1 MSGPNPFLN
10 GANYQT
16 IVGFMKQ
23 KYQTQLRTPI
33 SERLDTRIQKTVQH
47 YMTEVA
53 RAQQGKRP
61 PPPVLALN
69 KDVVRETTAS
79 VDAWMK
85 KQDTAPL
92 TTTLGAFVKPDEY
105 NRLFQD
111 TQGRYES
118 MMADREPPA
127 MPVPVLPDFSS
138 AVGDSLEDPVL
149 LMQRAQKQRED
160 QARAMGAIS
169 GTKAPAIAASAGR
182 LGSVFGTQAPDSSS
196 PGSSLSLRE
205 GASLGPKLEIREEST
220 SLVPPQAEPPPPLL
234 APRPQE
240 YIIPQEDVVKYR
252 ETEYN
257 IFITSADRDWL
268 RNTTENRYNF
278 SVLFNTGTK
287 KTGFSYNTAIQE
299 RFRNIQRIEFV
310 KAIVPIESYTAL
322 IRKTAVSTFD
332 TGRVVNV
339 FSLPFAAVRIAELN
353 NNGFST
359 NPMEDNTFA
368 IVQYDTTWSSDLTSP
383 AAYSTS
389 ANVNLPA
396 TKSGYAGLIPKFL
409 KSQKVYTPAPL
420 ATLQRLS
427 IRLERHN
434 QELLSDASDVLAVDR
449 MALGRSVARFGG
461 GGTAYTN
468 YTDVTGS
475 YIFVRTA
482 QYFLYSAVGE
492 GDIVT
497 FQGITIPTTG
507 GGGTVPAT
515 QTFQDFQT
523 FINADQYVIAIGV
536 TDGTN
541 ITLNANAAGYANCVI
556 LRSRFDDPTTGSV
569 ARTASYFGGSNAQE
583 AALATWMDD
592 SGVANLSGG
601 AFLNTSRQTHIVLRV
616 ITRDMDS
623 ASNIRPDNV

>member
-10 GANYQT
+10 GSNYES
-16 IVGFMKQ
+16 IVGFLQQ
-23 KYQTQLRTPI
+23 KYQTQLKSPI

-61 PPPVLALN
+61 APSVAALN
-69 KDVVRETTAS
+69 RDVVREVTAS
-79 VDAWMK
+79 VETWMK
-85 KQDTAPL
+85 KQDTAPV
-92 TTTLGAFVKPDEY
+92 TTTLGAFVKPDDY
-105 NRLFQD
+105 NRLFED
-111 TQGRYES
+111 TQQRYES
-118 MMADREPPA
+118 MMSDRTPPA
-127 MPVPVLPDFSS
+127 MPVPPMPDFLATGKGSVS
-138 AVGDSLEDPVL
+138 EKLEDPVT

-160 QARAMGAIS
+160 QAKALGAQS
-169 GTKAPAIAASAGR
+169 GTKAPAVAVPPSGR
-182 LGSVFGTQAPDSSS
+182 SGSVFGSS
-196 PGSSLSLRE
+196 
-205 GASLGPKLEIREEST
+205 GPKLDIREEST

-252 ETEYN
+252 ETEHN

-322 IRKTAVSTFD
+322 VRKTGVSTFD

-434 QELLSDASDVLAVDR
+434 QELLSDAGDVLAVDR
-449 MALGRSVARFGG
+449 MALGRSVALFGNTG
-461 GGTAYTN
+461 SAYTN
-468 YTDVTGS
+468 YTDATGS

-507 GGGTVPAT
+507 GGGTVPNP

-523 FINADQYVIAIGV
+523 FINAEQYVIAIGV

-569 ARTASYFGGSNAQE
+569 GRTASYFGGSNAQE

>member
-10 GANYQT
+10 GSNYQT
-16 IVGFMKQ
+16 IVGFIKQ
-23 KYQTQLRTPI
+23 KYQGQLRTTSLPD
-33 SERLDTRIQKTVQH
+33 RVDTRIQKTVQH

-53 RAQQGKRP
+53 KVQTGTKK
-61 PPPVLALN
+61 PVTDMN
-69 KDVVRETTAS
+69 REVVKETTAS
-79 VDAWMK
+79 VDAWLK
-85 KQDTAPL
+85 KQEAPAV
-92 TTTLGAFVKPDEY
+92 TTLGAFAKPEEY
-105 NRLFQD
+105 NRLFED
-111 TQGRYES
+111 TQQRYES
-118 MMADREPPA
+118 MMSDRVPPA
-127 MPVPVLPDFSS
+127 MPVPPMPDFSMK
-138 AVGDSLEDPVL
+138 VGEKERLEDPVL
-149 LMQRAQKQRED
+149 LMQRAQKARED
-160 QARAMGAIS
+160 QA
-169 GTKAPAIAASAGR
+169 TKGR
-182 LGSVFGTQAPDSSS
+182 IGSVFGT
-196 PGSSLSLRE
+196 PGPTAE
-205 GASLGPKLEIREEST
+205 GPVLEVRSATNAGRVPEET
-220 SLVPPQAEPPPPLL
+220 SGLIPPQADSPPPLL

-240 YIIPQEDVVKYR
+240 YIIPQEDIVKYR
-252 ETEYN
+252 EMEYN
-257 IFITSADRDWL
+257 VFITSADRDWL
-268 RNTTENRYNF
+268 RNTSENRYNF

-287 KTGFSYNTAIQE
+287 KSGYSYNTAIQE

-409 KSQKVYTPAPL
+409 KSQKIYTPTPL
-420 ATLQRLS
+420 ATLQKLS

-434 QELLSDASDVLAVDR
+434 QELLSDASDVLVVDR
-449 MALGRSVARFGG
+449 MALGRSVARFGSTG
-461 GGTAYTN
+461 SAYTN
-468 YTDVTGS
+468 YTDGTGS

-497 FQGITIPTTG
+497 FQGITVPTTG
-507 GGGTVPAT
+507 GGGTVPNT

-541 ITLNANAAGYANCVI
+541 LTLNANAAGYANCVI

-569 ARTASYFGGSNAQE
+569 ARTASYFGGSNTQE

-592 SGVANLSGG
+592 AGVANLSGG

>member
-10 GANYQT
+10 GSNYQS
-16 IVGFMKQ
+16 IVGFLQQ
-23 KYQTQLRTPI
+23 KYQTQLKSPI
-33 SERLDTRIQKTVQH
+33 SDRLDARLQKTVQH

-61 PPPVLALN
+61 APSVAALN
-69 KDVVRETTAS
+69 RDVVREVTAS
-79 VDAWMK
+79 VETWMK
-85 KQDTAPL
+85 KQDAAPVV
-92 TTTLGAFVKPDEY
+92 TTLGAFVKPDEY
-105 NRLFQD
+105 NRLFED
-111 TQGRYES
+111 TQQRYES
-118 MMADREPPA
+118 MMADRTPPA
-127 MPVPVLPDFSS
+127 MPVPPMPDFLSTGS
-138 AVGDSLEDPVL
+138 VSEKLEDPVT

-160 QARAMGAIS
+160 QAKALGAQS
-169 GTKAPAIAASAGR
+169 GTKTPAIAAPAGR
-182 LGSVFGTQAPDSSS
+182 MGSVFGS
-196 PGSSLSLRE
+196 P
-205 GASLGPKLEIREEST
+205 GPKLDIREEST

-268 RNTTENRYNF
+268 RNTAENRYNF

-322 IRKTAVSTFD
+322 VRKTGVSTFD

-449 MALGRSVARFGG
+449 MALGRSVALFGSTG
-461 GGTAYTN
+461 SAYTN
-468 YTDVTGS
+468 YADAAGS

-492 GDIVT
+492 GDIIT

-556 LRSRFDDPTTGSV
+556 LRSRFDNPTTGSV
-569 ARTASYFGGSNAQE
+569 GRTASYFGGSNAQE
-583 AALATWMDD
+583 AALATWLDD

>member
-10 GANYQT
+10 GSNYQS
-16 IVGFMKQ
+16 IVGFLQQ
-23 KYQTQLRTPI
+23 KYQTQTKSPI

-61 PPPVLALN
+61 APSVAAMN
-69 KDVVRETTAS
+69 RDVVREVTAS
-79 VDAWMK
+79 VETWMK
-85 KQDTAPL
+85 KQDTAPA

-105 NRLFQD
+105 NRLFED
-111 TQGRYES
+111 TQQRYES
-118 MMADREPPA
+118 MMADRTPPA
-127 MPVPVLPDFSS
+127 MPVPPMPDFLSTAKGS
-138 AVGDSLEDPVL
+138 VSEKLEDPVT

-160 QARAMGAIS
+160 QAKALGAQS
-169 GTKAPAIAASAGR
+169 GTKAPAVAVPPTGR
-182 LGSVFGTQAPDSSS
+182 MGSVFGS
-196 PGSSLSLRE
+196 P
-205 GASLGPKLEIREEST
+205 GPKLDIREEST

-252 ETEYN
+252 ETEDN
-257 IFITSADRDWL
+257 VFITSADRDWL

-322 IRKTAVSTFD
+322 VRKTAVSTFD

-409 KSQKVYTPAPL
+409 KSQKIYTPAPL

-449 MALGRSVARFGG
+449 MALGRSVALFGNTG
-461 GGTAYTN
+461 SAYTN
-468 YTDVTGS
+468 YADATGS

-492 GDIVT
+492 GDIIT

-507 GGGTVPAT
+507 GGGTVPNP

-556 LRSRFDDPTTGSV
+556 LRSRFDNPTTGSV

>member
-10 GANYQT
+10 GSNYQT
-16 IVGFMKQ
+16 IVGFIKQ
-23 KYQTQLRTPI
+23 KYQTQLRAP
-33 SERLDTRIQKTVQH
+33 SLPERLDTRIQRTVQH

-53 RAQQGKRP
+53 RAKGGKQ
-61 PPPVLALN
+61 PVTDLN
-69 KDVVRETTAS
+69 KEVVKETTAS
-79 VDAWMK
+79 VDTWMK
-85 KQDTAPL
+85 KQEQTPVV
-92 TTTLGAFVKPDEY
+92 TTLGAFVKPDEY
-105 NRLFQD
+105 GRLFQD
-111 TQGRYES
+111 TQQRYES
-118 MMADREPPA
+118 MMADRAPPA
-127 MPVPVLPDFSS
+127 MPVPPMPEFLTGG
-138 AVGDSLEDPVL
+138 ATTDSLEDPVT

-160 QARAMGAIS
+160 QARALGA
-169 GTKAPAIAASAGR
+169 APASSAPSIATNR
-182 LGSVFGTQAPDSSS
+182 LTSVFSS
-196 PGSSLSLRE
+196 PGPSVAGSM
-205 GASLGPKLEIREEST
+205 GPRLEIREEAT

-252 ETEYN
+252 EMEYN

-268 RNTTENRYNF
+268 RNTSENRYNF
-278 SVLFNTGTK
+278 SVMFNTGTK

-310 KAIVPIESYTAL
+310 KAIVPLESYTAL
-322 IRKTAVSTFD
+322 VRKTAVSTFD
-332 TGRVVNV
+332 TGRVVNI
-339 FSLPFAAVRIAELN
+339 FSLPFVAVRIAELN

-383 AAYSTS
+383 AAYSASNTI
-389 ANVNLPA
+389 NLPA

-409 KSQKVYTPAPL
+409 KSQKVYTPTPL
-420 ATLQRLS
+420 ATLQRLT
-427 IRLERHN
+427 IRMERHD
-434 QELLSDASDVLAVDR
+434 QDLLSDTSDVLVVNR
-449 MALGRSVARFGG
+449 IVLGRSVALFGNTG
-461 GGTAYTN
+461 NAYTN

-475 YIFVRTA
+475 YIFVRTST
-482 QYFLYSAVGE
+482 YFLFSAVGE
-492 GDIVT
+492 GDIIN

-515 QTFQDFQT
+515 QTFNDFQT
-523 FINADQYVIAIGV
+523 FINANQYVVAVGV

-541 ITLNANAAGYANCVI
+541 MTLNANVAGYANMIV
-556 LRSRFDDPTTGSV
+556 LRSRFNDPTTGSV
-569 ARTASYFGGSNAQE
+569 ARTSSYFGGSDAQE

-601 AFLNTSRQTHIVLRV
+601 AFINVSRQTHIVLRV

>member
-1 MSGPNPFLN
+1 MSGPSPFLN
-10 GANYQT
+10 GPNYQT
-16 IVGFMKQ
+16 IMGFLQQ
-23 KYQTQLRTPI
+23 KYQTQLKTPVG
-33 SERLDTRIQKTVQH
+33 ERLDARLQKTVQH
-47 YMTEVA
+47 YMTEVN
-53 RAQQGKRP
+53 RAQQGKRT
-61 PPPVLALN
+61 PVVVMN
-69 KDVVRETTAS
+69 KEVVREVTAS
-79 VDAWMK
+79 VEAWMK
-85 KQDTAPL
+85 KQDAPPQI
-92 TTTLGAFVKPDEY
+92 TTLGAFVKPDEY
-105 NRLFQD
+105 NRLFED
-111 TQGRYES
+111 TQQRYES
-118 MMADREPPA
+118 MMADRTPPA
-127 MPVPVLPDFSS
+127 LPVPPMPDF
-138 AVGDSLEDPVL
+138 APKLATDRLEDPVT

-160 QARAMGAIS
+160 QAKAMGAMS
-169 GTKAPAIAASAGR
+169 ATKTPAIATLGR
-182 LGSVFGTQAPDSSS
+182 LGSVFGSPGPQVPGTPDSGVS
-196 PGSSLSLRE
+196 
-205 GASLGPKLEIREEST
+205 AAGPKLEIREEST

-234 APRPQE
+234 GPRPQE
-240 YIIPQEDVVKYR
+240 YIIPQQDVVKYR
-252 ETEYN
+252 EMEHN
-257 IFITSADRDWL
+257 VFITSADRDWL

-287 KTGFSYNTAIQE
+287 KTGYGYNTAIQE

-322 IRKTAVSTFD
+322 VRKTAASTFD

-409 KSQKVYTPAPL
+409 KSQKVYTPTPL

-434 QELLSDASDVLAVDR
+434 QELLSDASDVLTVNR
-449 MALGRSVARFGG
+449 MALGRSVARFGNT
-461 GGTAYTN
+461 GTAYTN

-475 YIFVRTA
+475 YIFVRTS

-492 GDIVT
+492 GDIIT
-497 FQGITIPTTG
+497 FQNIAIPTTG
-507 GGGTVPAT
+507 GGGAVPNP
-515 QTFQDFQT
+515 QTFLDFQT
-523 FINADQYVIAIGV
+523 FINADQYVVAIGV

-541 ITLNANAAGYANCVI
+541 ITLNANVAGYANCVI

-569 ARTASYFGGSNAQE
+569 ARTSSYFGGSNAQE

-592 SGVANLSGG
+592 SSVADLSGG

-623 ASNIRPDNV
+623 VSNIRPDNV

>member
-10 GANYQT
+10 GSNYQT
-16 IVGFMKQ
+16 IVGFIKQ
-23 KYQTQLRTPI
+23 KYQTQLRTP
-33 SERLDTRIQKTVQH
+33 SLPERLDTRIQRTVQH

-53 RAQQGKRP
+53 RAKGGKQ
-61 PPPVLALN
+61 PVTDLN
-69 KDVVRETTAS
+69 KEVVKETTAS
-79 VDAWMK
+79 VDTWMK
-85 KQDTAPL
+85 KQDKTPVA
-92 TTTLGAFVKPDEY
+92 TTLGAIVKPDEY
-105 NRLFQD
+105 GRLFQD
-111 TQGRYES
+111 TQQRYES
-118 MMADREPPA
+118 MMADRTPPA
-127 MPVPVLPDFSS
+127 MPVPPMPEFLTGG
-138 AVGDSLEDPVL
+138 ATTDSLEDPVT

-160 QARAMGAIS
+160 QARALG
-169 GTKAPAIAASAGR
+169 APASSAIATNR
-182 LGSVFGTQAPDSSS
+182 LTSVFSS
-196 PGSSLSLRE
+196 PGPSVA
-205 GASLGPKLEIREEST
+205 GAMGPRLEIREEAT

-252 ETEYN
+252 EMEYN

-268 RNTTENRYNF
+268 RNTSENRYNF
-278 SVLFNTGTK
+278 SVMFNTGTK

-310 KAIVPIESYTAL
+310 KAIVPLESYTAL
-322 IRKTAVSTFD
+322 VRKTAVSTFD
-332 TGRVVNV
+332 TGRVVNI
-339 FSLPFAAVRIAELN
+339 FSLPFVAVRIAELN

-383 AAYSTS
+383 AAYSASNTI
-389 ANVNLPA
+389 NLPA

-409 KSQKVYTPAPL
+409 KSQKVYTPTPL
-420 ATLQRLS
+420 ATLQRLT
-427 IRLERHN
+427 IRMERHD
-434 QELLSDASDVLAVDR
+434 QDLLSDTSDVLVVNR
-449 MALGRSVARFGG
+449 IVLGRSVALFGNTG
-461 GGTAYTN
+461 AAYTN
-468 YTDVTGS
+468 YTDATGS
-475 YIFVRTA
+475 YIFVRTST
-482 QYFLYSAVGE
+482 YFLFSAVGE
-492 GDIVT
+492 GDIIN

-515 QTFQDFQT
+515 QTFNDFQT
-523 FINADQYVIAIGV
+523 FINANQYVVAVGV

-541 ITLNANAAGYANCVI
+541 MTLNANVAGYANMIV
-556 LRSRFDDPTTGSV
+556 LRSRFNDPTTGSV
-569 ARTASYFGGSNAQE
+569 ARTSSYFGGSDPQE

-601 AFLNTSRQTHIVLRV
+601 AFINVSRQTHVVLRI

>member
-10 GANYQT
+10 GSNYQS
-16 IVGFMKQ
+16 IVGFLQQ
-23 KYQTQLRTPI
+23 KYQTQLKSPI
-33 SERLDTRIQKTVQH
+33 SDRLDARLQKTVQH

-61 PPPVLALN
+61 APSVAALN
-69 KDVVRETTAS
+69 RDVVREVTAS
-79 VDAWMK
+79 VETWMK
-85 KQDTAPL
+85 KQDAAPVV
-92 TTTLGAFVKPDEY
+92 TTLGAFVKPDEY
-105 NRLFQD
+105 NRLFED
-111 TQGRYES
+111 TQQRYES
-118 MMADREPPA
+118 MMADRTPPA
-127 MPVPVLPDFSS
+127 MPVPPMPDFLSTGS
-138 AVGDSLEDPVL
+138 VSEKLEDPVT

-160 QARAMGAIS
+160 QAKALGAQS
-169 GTKAPAIAASAGR
+169 GTKTPAIAAPAGR
-182 LGSVFGTQAPDSSS
+182 MGSVFGS
-196 PGSSLSLRE
+196 P
-205 GASLGPKLEIREEST
+205 GPKLDIREEST

-268 RNTTENRYNF
+268 RNTAENRYNF

-322 IRKTAVSTFD
+322 VRKTAVSTFD

-383 AAYSTS
+383 SAYSTS

-396 TKSGYAGLIPKFL
+396 TRSGYAGLIPKFL
-409 KSQKVYTPAPL
+409 KSQKIYTPAPL

-449 MALGRSVARFGG
+449 LALGRSVALFGSTG
-461 GGTAYTN
+461 SAYTN
-468 YTDVTGS
+468 YADATSS

-492 GDIVT
+492 GDIIT

-523 FINADQYVIAIGV
+523 FLNADQYVIAIGV

-556 LRSRFDDPTTGSV
+556 LRSRFDNPTTGSV
-569 ARTASYFGGSNAQE
+569 GRTASYFGGSNAQE
-583 AALATWMDD
+583 AALATWLDD

>member
-10 GANYQT
+10 GSNYQT
-16 IVGFMKQ
+16 IVGFIKQ
-23 KYQTQLRTPI
+23 KYQTQLRAP
-33 SERLDTRIQKTVQH
+33 SLPERLDTRIQRTVQH

-53 RAQQGKRP
+53 RAKGGKQ
-61 PPPVLALN
+61 PVTDLN
-69 KDVVRETTAS
+69 KEVVKETTAS
-79 VDAWMK
+79 VDTWMK
-85 KQDTAPL
+85 KQEQTPVV
-92 TTTLGAFVKPDEY
+92 TTLGAFVKPDEY
-105 NRLFQD
+105 GRLFQD
-111 TQGRYES
+111 TQQRYES
-118 MMADREPPA
+118 MMADRAPPA
-127 MPVPVLPDFSS
+127 MPVPPMPEFLTGG
-138 AVGDSLEDPVL
+138 ATTDSLEDPVT

-160 QARAMGAIS
+160 QARALGA
-169 GTKAPAIAASAGR
+169 APASSAPSIATNR
-182 LGSVFGTQAPDSSS
+182 LTSVFSS
-196 PGSSLSLRE
+196 PGPSVAGSM
-205 GASLGPKLEIREEST
+205 GPRLEIREEAT

-252 ETEYN
+252 EMEYN

-268 RNTTENRYNF
+268 RNTSENRYNF
-278 SVLFNTGTK
+278 SVMFNTGTK

-310 KAIVPIESYTAL
+310 KAIVPLESYTAL
-322 IRKTAVSTFD
+322 VRKTATSTFD
-332 TGRVVNV
+332 TGRVVNI
-339 FSLPFAAVRIAELN
+339 FSLPFVAVRIAELN

-383 AAYSTS
+383 AAYSASNTI
-389 ANVNLPA
+389 NLPA

-409 KSQKVYTPAPL
+409 KSQKVYTPTPL
-420 ATLQRLS
+420 ATLQRLT
-427 IRLERHN
+427 IRMERHD
-434 QELLSDASDVLAVDR
+434 QDLLSDTSDVLVVNR
-449 MALGRSVARFGG
+449 IVLGRSVALFGNTG
-461 GGTAYTN
+461 NAYTN

-475 YIFVRTA
+475 YIFVRTST
-482 QYFLYSAVGE
+482 YFLFSAVGE
-492 GDIVT
+492 GDIIN

-515 QTFQDFQT
+515 QTFNDFQT
-523 FINADQYVIAIGV
+523 FINANQYVVAVGV

-541 ITLNANAAGYANCVI
+541 MTLNANVAGYANMIV
-556 LRSRFDDPTTGSV
+556 LRSRFNDPTTGSV
-569 ARTASYFGGSNAQE
+569 ARTSSYFGGSDAQE

-601 AFLNTSRQTHIVLRV
+601 AFINVSRQTHIVLRV

>member
-10 GANYQT
+10 GSNYQS
-16 IVGFMKQ
+16 IVGFLQQ
-23 KYQTQLRTPI
+23 KYQTQLKSPI
-33 SERLDTRIQKTVQH
+33 SDRLDTRLQKTVQH

-61 PPPVLALN
+61 APSVAALN
-69 KDVVRETTAS
+69 RDVVREVTAS
-79 VDAWMK
+79 VETWMK
-85 KQDTAPL
+85 KQDAAPVV
-92 TTTLGAFVKPDEY
+92 TTLGAFVKPDEY
-105 NRLFQD
+105 NRLFED
-111 TQGRYES
+111 TQQRYES
-118 MMADREPPA
+118 MMADRTPPA
-127 MPVPVLPDFSS
+127 MPVPPMPDFLSTGS
-138 AVGDSLEDPVL
+138 VSEKLEDPVT

-160 QARAMGAIS
+160 QAKALGAQS
-169 GTKAPAIAASAGR
+169 GTKTPAIAAPAGR
-182 LGSVFGTQAPDSSS
+182 MGSVFGS
-196 PGSSLSLRE
+196 P
-205 GASLGPKLEIREEST
+205 GPKLDIREEST

-268 RNTTENRYNF
+268 RNTAENRYNF

-322 IRKTAVSTFD
+322 VRKTGVSTFD

-449 MALGRSVARFGG
+449 MALGRSVARFGSTG
-461 GGTAYTN
+461 SAYTN
-468 YTDVTGS
+468 YTDATGS

-492 GDIVT
+492 GDIIT

-541 ITLNANAAGYANCVI
+541 VTLNANAAGYANCVI
-556 LRSRFDDPTTGSV
+556 LRSRFDNPTTGSV
-569 ARTASYFGGSNAQE
+569 GRTASYFGGSNAQE
-583 AALATWMDD
+583 AALATWLDD

>member
-16 IVGFMKQ
+16 IVGFLKQ
-23 KYQTQLRTPI
+23 KYAAQLKSPV
-33 SERLDTRIQKTVQH
+33 SERLDTRIQRTVQH

-61 PPPVLALN
+61 APAVGALN
-69 KDVVRETTAS
+69 KEVVQEVTAS
-79 VDAWMK
+79 LETWMK
-85 KQDTAPL
+85 KQDAPPAV
-92 TTTLGAFVKPDEY
+92 TTLGAFVKPDEY
-105 NRLFQD
+105 NRLFED
-111 TQGRYES
+111 TQQRYES
-118 MMADREPPA
+118 MMSDRTPPA
-127 MPVPVLPDFSS
+127 MPVPPLPDFLTSNKTTD
-138 AVGDSLEDPVL
+138 ALEDPVT

-160 QARAMGAIS
+160 QAKAMGAVS
-169 GTKAPAIAASAGR
+169 GAKAPAVASPPAGR
-182 LGSVFGTQAPDSSS
+182 MGSVFGS
-196 PGSSLSLRE
+196 PGPQGTDRS
-205 GASLGPKLEIREEST
+205 GGPKLEIREEST

-252 ETEYN
+252 ETEHN
-257 IFITSADRDWL
+257 VFITSADRDWL

-287 KTGFSYNTAIQE
+287 KTGYAYNTAIQE

-322 IRKTAVSTFD
+322 VRKSGVSTFD

-383 AAYSTS
+383 GAYSTS

-427 IRLERHN
+427 IRIERHN
-434 QELLSDASDVLAVDR
+434 QELLSDASDVLVVDR
-449 MALGRSVARFGG
+449 IALGRSVALFGNTG
-461 GGTAYTN
+461 SAYTN
-468 YTDVTGS
+468 YTDATGS

-492 GDIVT
+492 GDIIT

-507 GGGTVPAT
+507 GGGTVPNT

-556 LRSRFDDPTTGSV
+556 LRSRFNDPTTGSV
-569 ARTASYFGGSNAQE
+569 ARTSSYFGGSNAQE

-592 SGVANLSGG
+592 AGVANLSGG
-601 AFLNTSRQTHIVLRV
+601 AFLNTSRQTHLVLRV
-616 ITRDMDS
+616 ITRDLDS
-623 ASNIRPDNV
+623 MSNIRPDNV

>member
-1 MSGPNPFLN
+1 MSGANPFLN

-16 IVGFMKQ
+16 IVGFLQQ
-23 KYQTQLRTPI
+23 KYQTQLKSPV
-33 SERLDTRIQKTVQH
+33 SERLDARIQKTVQH
-47 YMTEVA
+47 YMTEIA
-53 RAQQGKRP
+53 RAHQGTRT
-61 PPPVLALN
+61 PVATLN
-69 KDVVRETTAS
+69 KDVVREVTAS
-79 VDAWMK
+79 VDAWRK
-85 KQDTAPL
+85 KQDTAPVA
-92 TTTLGAFVKPDEY
+92 TTLGAFVKPDEY
-105 NRLFQD
+105 NRLFED
-111 TQGRYES
+111 TQQRYES
-118 MMADREPPA
+118 MMSDRTPPA
-127 MPVPVLPDFSS
+127 MPVPPMPEFLQRQEGMK
-138 AVGDSLEDPVL
+138 AETLEDPVT

-160 QARAMGAIS
+160 QAKALGALS
-169 GTKAPAIAASAGR
+169 GAKAPAIAAPTGR
-182 LGSVFGTQAPDSSS
+182 IGSVFGAP
-196 PGSSLSLRE
+196 
-205 GASLGPKLEIREEST
+205 GPTLEIREEST
-220 SLVPPQAEPPPPLL
+220 SLVPPQADPPPPLL

-252 ETEYN
+252 EMEYN
-257 IFITSADRDWL
+257 VFLTSADRDWL
-268 RNTTENRYNF
+268 RNTSENRYNF

-287 KTGFSYNTAIQE
+287 KTGYGYNTAIQE

-322 IRKTAVSTFD
+322 VRKTGVSTFD

-389 ANVNLPA
+389 ANINLPA

-409 KSQKVYTPAPL
+409 KSQKVYTPTPL

-434 QELLSDASDVLAVDR
+434 QELLSDASDVLTVNR
-449 MALGRSVARFGG
+449 MALGRSVARFGNTG
-461 GGTAYTN
+461 SAYTN

-475 YIFVRTA
+475 YLFVRTT

-492 GDIVT
+492 GDIIT
-497 FQGITIPTTG
+497 FQGITIPTAG
-507 GGGTVPAT
+507 GGGTVPSP
-515 QTFQDFQT
+515 QTFLDFQT

-541 ITLNANAAGYANCVI
+541 LTLNANAAGYANCII
-556 LRSRFDDPTTGSV
+556 LRSRFNDPTTGSI
-569 ARTASYFGGSNAQE
+569 ARTSSYFGGSDAQE

-592 SGVANLSGG
+592 SGVADLSGG
-601 AFLNTSRQTHIVLRV
+601 AFLNTSRQTHLVLRV

-623 ASNIRPDNV
+623 VSNIRPDNV